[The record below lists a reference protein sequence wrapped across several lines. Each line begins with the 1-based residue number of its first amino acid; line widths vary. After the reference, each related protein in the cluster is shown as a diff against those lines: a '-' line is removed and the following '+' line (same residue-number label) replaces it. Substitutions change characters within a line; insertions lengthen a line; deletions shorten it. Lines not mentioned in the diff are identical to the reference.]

1 MELAHRLQQCHKII
15 AGLQARLEQRVE
27 DRQPAGALRVGAAG
41 VGEGWGGVREACG
54 SASWPRPPSQSHLI
68 KTTRKRNKR
77 RLTILACTSLGLAA
91 VQALRLAAMQ
101 ALRLAAVQAL
111 RLAAVRAL
119 GLAAVQALRLAAARA
134 LGLAAVRAL
143 GLAAVRALGLATV
156 QALGLAAV
164 RVPLMPCHAF
174 AFIHDSMYQ
183 CSHHILHHT
192 VLYFIISSYTT
203 LVWVAGI
210 QAAP

>member
-91 VQALRLAAMQ
+91 VQALRLAA
-101 ALRLAAVQAL
+101 A
-111 RLAAVRAL
+111 
-119 GLAAVQALRLAAARA
+119 
-134 LGLAAVRAL
+134 RAL

>member
-143 GLAAVRALGLATV
+143 GLATV